1 MREDKAAITKKLE
14 ELINM
19 TREGEV
25 RLEYTKDYRVENCE
39 GMIVGIYDEAV
50 VISRAYPDGETD
62 VVGVANVSC
71 DSGIAL
77 IRDVLKNN
85 YFH

>member
-1 MREDKAAITKKLE
+1 MREDKVAIVKKLE
-14 ELINM
+14 ELLNL

-85 YFH
+85 YFN

>member
-19 TREGEV
+19 TREGQVKLDYVSPGKVYEEEV
-25 RLEYTKDYRVENCE
+25 QIRVL
-39 GMIVGIYDEAV
+39 
-50 VISRAYPDGETD
+50 SGETIIYH
-62 VVGVANVSC
+62 GVANVSY

-77 IRDVLKNN
+77 IRDVLRQE
-85 YFH
+85 YFN

>member
-19 TREGEV
+19 TREGQVKLDYVRPGKVYEEEV
-25 RLEYTKDYRVENCE
+25 QIRGLSEET
-39 GMIVGIYDEAV
+39 IIYH
-50 VISRAYPDGETD
+50 
-62 VVGVANVSC
+62 GVANVSY

-77 IRDVLKNN
+77 IRDVLRNKCFN
-85 YFH
+85 